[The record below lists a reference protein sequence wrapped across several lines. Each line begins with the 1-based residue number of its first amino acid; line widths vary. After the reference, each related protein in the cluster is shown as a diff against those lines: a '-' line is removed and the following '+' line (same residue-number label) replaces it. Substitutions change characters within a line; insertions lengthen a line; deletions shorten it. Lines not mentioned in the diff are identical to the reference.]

1 MDITINNSELI
12 ILCLW
17 SCKFSQ
23 ADFGMVYFGL
33 RQSHPI
39 IVTIENWIEH
49 LHEGVAQNEKVL
61 LTFLEDV
68 QSRDWCHAVLIAF
81 LIHILVDIHEVMGR
95 YIIVDTINDEGKRA
109 KFVFIFAIFF
119 LRQNFFEHRERPG
132 RCSKKWSARVWCHHA
147 TSCSISANI

>member
-1 MDITINNSELI
+1 
-12 ILCLW
+12 
-17 SCKFSQ
+17 
-23 ADFGMVYFGL
+23 MVYFGL

-109 KFVFIFAIFF
+109 KFVFVIAIFF
-119 LRQNFFEHRERPG
+119 LR
-132 RCSKKWSARVWCHHA
+132 
-147 TSCSISANI
+147 